1 MQHERIWQA
10 QTTSSKRS
18 YDLDCRRMDWYLNTA
33 SCENGLVRLIL
44 TFVMKEM
51 NYLDHQESPVTHEW
65 HTKLTALFVNSDCP
79 VGFVFLAHL
88 SKRYNT
94 THLTRWWRWSS
105 YSCRQELVETMPPGD
120 SDLFVTI
127 SFTLQA
133 FLINAL
139 LSESCPCSVFEDQLR
154 YP

>member
-1 MQHERIWQA
+1 MKESGRHKQLLQKEMMTFTAEWIGI
-10 QTTSSKRS
+10 
-18 YDLDCRRMDWYLNTA
+18 LNTT
-33 SCENGLVRLIL
+33 SCENGPVTLIL
-44 TFVMKEM
+44 TFDVKEM
-51 NYLDHQESPVTHEW
+51 NYLDLQESPVTLEW
-65 HTKLTALFVNSDCP
+65 HTKLTAVFGNSDFP

-88 SKRYNT
+88 SKRYKPHTYNKMVKG
-94 THLTRWWRWSS
+94 RS
-105 YSCRQELVETMPPGD
+105 YSCRQESVKTALPGN
-120 SDLFVTI
+120 SDLLSVTI